1 MSQYTFTGI
10 WSLHVFPWNGP
21 GFVVPH
27 GTNFAL
33 WENGSG
39 DLADPANCYNLYSTP
54 KPSEYIFQSQLNGLY
69 VGMTSSRVVWPRRS
83 FTLRNP
89 PASSFSASSAA
100 ASGDISPK
108 PLEL

>member
-1 MSQYTFTGI
+1 MGQYTFAGI
-10 WSLHVFPWNGP
+10 WYFDVPESDHLA
-21 GFVVPH
+21 PH

-33 WENGSG
+33 WEHGHGNGQ
-39 DLADPANCYNLYSTP
+39 DPANSYNAYSTP
-54 KPSEYIFQSQLNGLY
+54 KPGEYIFQSQLNGMY